1 MLDVSVLYGLFSVSD
16 VVHSFIYLL
25 RVHLLSCKGLFAVLS
40 FVHFVVLLLTFVLFL
55 SLYFFF

>member
-1 MLDVSVLYGLFSVSD
+1 MVCFSVSD
-16 VVHSFIYLL
+16 VVHSFIYML
-25 RVHLLSCKGLFAVLS
+25 RVHLLRFAVLS